1 MLGALYSVARVVGGE
16 LLLLTWG
23 ICAAI
28 YLAVGFVRRKG
39 RGRKGRYQLLIGL
52 LVSEVLVDVIFF
64 LTFSQGENTA
74 TGVWAASPWWGC
86 GPQHCWRPTRSP
98 PFLEGER
105 HKVRPFSV
113 RGSASSC
120 TVYPRC

>member
-39 RGRKGRYQLLIGL
+39 RGRKGRYQLLSGL
-52 LVSEVLVDVIFF
+52 LVSEVLVDVFPRGRIPQ
-64 LTFSQGENTA
+64 L
-74 TGVWAASPWWGC
+74 GC
-86 GPQHCWRPTRSP
+86 GQRLRGGGVARSTAGGLRDHHR
-98 PFLEGER
+98 FWKG
-105 HKVRPFSV
+105 
-113 RGSASSC
+113 RGIKSGHF
-120 TVYPRC
+120 R

>member
-1 MLGALYSVARVVGGE
+1 MLGALYSVARVAGGE

-52 LVSEVLVDVIFF
+52 LVSEVLVDFIFF
-64 LTFSQGENTA
+64 LTFFPGGEYRNW
-74 TGVWAASPWWGC
+74 GVGSVSVVGLWPAALLAAYAITTVFG
-86 GPQHCWRPTRSP
+86 R
-98 PFLEGER
+98 GE
-105 HKVRPFSV
+105 
-113 RGSASSC
+113 A
-120 TVYPRC
+120 

>member
-39 RGRKGRYQLLIGL
+39 RARKGRYQLLIGL

-64 LTFSQGENTA
+64 LTFFPGGEYRNW
-74 TGVWAASPWWGC
+74 GVGSVSVVGLWPAALLAAYAITTVFG
-86 GPQHCWRPTRSP
+86 R
-98 PFLEGER
+98 GE
-105 HKVRPFSV
+105 
-113 RGSASSC
+113 A
-120 TVYPRC
+120 

>member
-52 LVSEVLVDVIFF
+52 LIGLLVSEVLVDVIFF
-64 LTFSQGENTA
+64 LTFFPGGEYRNWGVGSVSVV
-74 TGVWAASPWWGC
+74 GVWPAALLAAYAITTVFG
-86 GPQHCWRPTRSP
+86 R
-98 PFLEGER
+98 GE
-105 HKVRPFSV
+105 
-113 RGSASSC
+113 A
-120 TVYPRC
+120 

>member
-52 LVSEVLVDVIFF
+52 LVSEGLVDVIFF
-64 LTFSQGENTA
+64 LTFFPGGEYRNWGVGSVSVV
-74 TGVWAASPWWGC
+74 GVWPAALLAAYAITTVFG
-86 GPQHCWRPTRSP
+86 R
-98 PFLEGER
+98 GE
-105 HKVRPFSV
+105 
-113 RGSASSC
+113 A
-120 TVYPRC
+120 